1 MVQLTLLL
9 HLTAAAV
16 LPQTWGRRSAVGS
29 ACAAAASSCAR
40 PVNAALPAP
49 LSFPLPASAQAST
62 MDLREGLAEGLAAA
76 SPSQEAIFKR
86 LPNPPRP
93 PTPPAALLLRAEE
106 VCHDQEELLRSALES
121 ERFDPSLILA
131 RRQTPL
137 FVRILIRNTN
147 LEQISGAQG
156 AAAALRGVAAIAEA
170 GLGPLTSAELL
181 AMAQQYRAAQARM
194 PIEHDTRRRSQPTHR
209 IHLTHPPHSATHLAT
224 RLSNPRTRSLD
235 HRMIYEASS
244 RTCPSA
250 SRRRGARSRGSSG
263 SKTTS
268 GARRRCARP
277 RRLRGRRLSVS
288 AGCIE

>member
-1 MVQLTLLL
+1 MAQVTLLL
-9 HLTAAAV
+9 HLAAAVV

-29 ACAAAASSCAR
+29 ACAAVASSCTC

-49 LSFPLPASAQAST
+49 FPTPLPASAQAST
-62 MDLREGLAEGLAAA
+62 MDLREALAAEQGRA
-76 SPSQEAIFKR
+76 SPSQEAIFRR

-106 VCHDQEELLRSALES
+106 VCHDQEKLLRSALES
-121 ERFDPSLILA
+121 EGFDQNLILA

-156 AAAALRGVAAIAEA
+156 AVAVLRGVAAISEA

-181 AMAQQYRAAQARM
+181 AMAKQYRAAQARM
-194 PIEHDTRRRSQPTHR
+194 PRARQAAAQPA
-209 IHLTHPPHSATHLAT
+209 HPPHPPHPASHPATCISSPLA
-224 RLSNPRTRSLD
+224 RSLD
-235 HRMIYEASS
+235 CRMICESSS
-244 RTCPSA
+244 RTCPPT
-250 SRRRGARSRGSSG
+250 SRKRVARSRGSSG

-268 GARRRCARP
+268 GERRRRARP

>member
-1 MVQLTLLL
+1 MAQVTLLL
-9 HLTAAAV
+9 QLAAAAV
-16 LPQTWGRRSAVGS
+16 LPQQTWGRRSAVGV
-29 ACAAAASSCAR
+29 ACAAAASSCTCPA
-40 PVNAALPAP
+40 NAALPAP
-49 LSFPLPASAQAST
+49 LPIPLPASAQAST
-62 MDLREGLAEGLAAA
+62 MDLREALAEGLAAA

-93 PTPPAALLLRAEE
+93 PTPPAALLLRAKEM
-106 VCHDQEELLRSALES
+106 CHDQEELLRSALES

-194 PIEHDTRRRSQPTHR
+194 PIEHDTRRRSQPTH
-209 IHLTHPPHSATHLAT
+209 LSQSAPQPATQPPAIPA
-224 RLSNPRTRSLD
+224 RLL
-235 HRMIYEASS
+235 
-244 RTCPSA
+244 
-250 SRRRGARSRGSSG
+250 ARS
-263 SKTTS
+263 TT
-268 GARRRCARP
+268 G
-277 RRLRGRRLSVS
+277 
-288 AGCIE
+288 